1 MAKPIY
7 DGTQAQQAS
16 LVSLIEVVSGA
27 IVSKPL
33 LDTGPVKLVLF
44 GMDAGQEITP
54 HSAPFLATVQVLAGT
69 LKVSVGEAS
78 FDLSPG
84 DHLVLPADVPHGI
97 VSTSAARFML
107 TMIKGG

>member
-7 DGTQAQQAS
+7 DGTEAKQAA
-16 LVSLIEVVSGA
+16 LLDLIEVVSGA

-54 HSAPFLATVQVLAGT
+54 HSAPFTATIQTLAGH
-69 LKVSVGEAS
+69 LKVSVGAAS
-78 FDLSPG
+78 FDLHTG
-84 DHLVLPADVPHGI
+84 DHLVLPANVPHGI
-97 VSTSAARFML
+97 VSVQAAKFLL
-107 TMIKGG
+107 TMAKGA